1 MAKSTTSDI
10 LTGLVSAAGELAKGA
25 SKKTTASSAKSSTAK
40 KTASKSTTAKSTAAK
55 KTTAKSAATKSTAA
69 KKTASKSTGT
79 KTVTKAK
86 ASNSGF
92 DISGLLTGAV
102 TSAITNKI
110 SSGAIGFKDVN
121 GDGKIDLSDILQTI
135 ISSFQGGK
143 LNISSISSAI
153 TQVWNAGFKSGQES
167 K

>member
-10 LTGLVSAAGELAKGA
+10 LTGVLSAAGELAKGA
-25 SKKTTASSAKSSTAK
+25 SKKTSSSSAKSSTTK
-40 KTASKSTTAKSTAAK
+40 KTAAKSTAAK
-55 KTTAKSAATKSTAA
+55 STTA
-69 KKTASKSTGT
+69 KKTAAKSTGT
-79 KTVTKAK
+79 KTVTKA
-86 ASNSGF
+86 SGSGF

-102 TSAITNKI
+102 TSAITSKI

-135 ISSFQGGK
+135 ISSVQGGK
-143 LNISSISSAI
+143 INVSSLSSAI